1 MQIVCNNCGN
11 PLHFPD
17 NQSQVTCRNCHT
29 HLKIEETESTIT
41 ATIIEQLDDT
51 IFQRT
56 ATEITV
62 NQALSP
68 LYHLL
73 RLEMD
78 YEETMN
84 ENFFWSVL
92 GGKKVKP
99 ILFRAIFR
107 VLFGVWFLSDLFAGK
122 ATTFSIFVIL
132 YCLFLIQ
139 AGIREFLRWRRLRAF
154 EKYYLFEKRVLV
166 TQINQLNLP
175 FALKN
180 WHKQLLSNHDV
191 YLGIRNLYFEFKL
204 FGLFKINIG
213 SPSFSQALR
222 MFFITFWMGVLTGVI
237 FQRQGLFAIVI
248 LIITLAFGNATL
260 FIFQNFS
267 NFFTSHDEM
276 LKSRKDIIDELKRYL
291 HS

>member
-17 NQSQVTCRNCHT
+17 NQPQVTCRNCHT

-51 IFQRT
+51 IFQQT
-56 ATEITV
+56 AAEITV

-78 YEETMN
+78 YEEIMH
-84 ENFFWSVL
+84 ENFFWSIL
-92 GGKKVKP
+92 GGERLRP
-99 ILFRAIFR
+99 ILFRAVFR
-107 VLFGVWFLSDLFAGK
+107 VLLGGWFLGL
-122 ATTFSIFVIL
+122 SILKPFYIISF

-154 EKYYLFEKRVLV
+154 EKYYLFEKRVLI
-166 TQINQLNLP
+166 TEINQLNLP
-175 FALKN
+175 LALKS
-180 WHKQLLSNHDV
+180 WHKRLLSNHDV
-191 YLGIRNLYFEFKL
+191 YLGIRSLYFKFKL
-204 FGLFKINIG
+204 FGLLKINIG

-222 MFFITFWMGVLTGVI
+222 MSFITFWIGVLTVVT
-237 FQRQGLFAIVI
+237 FQIQGLFGFIV
-248 LIITLAFGNATL
+248 LIIALAFGNAAL
-260 FIFQNFS
+260 FIFQNFN